1 MTDQPSD
8 FRTPAAARAHAAAL
22 FTAAARSEHDLT
34 PGCRLRCLAAA
45 DALGHQGVPPTEDGN
60 QDPDLLIRSALTIL
74 GTLPLHEFAAT
85 DVRDS
90 TEHARRALRELR

>member
-1 MTDQPSD
+1 MTNQPSD

-22 FTAAARSEHDLT
+22 FTAAACSEHDLT
-34 PGCRLRCLAAA
+34 PSCRLRCLAAA
-45 DALGHQGVPPTEDGN
+45 DALGHQGVRPTDEAN

-85 DVRDS
+85 DIRDS
-90 TEHARRALRELR
+90 TEHARRALRELH